1 MKKVLKYILIA
12 IIVIAAVA
20 LIDFF
25 IGDEYIS
32 KFEAF
37 SYAVVAALTGYA
49 YAESQYNKNG
59 ELERLEKSLEVK
71 QGTILE
77 LSEECRSER
86 IKYKELEYIIEV
98 MSVLKCTKETA
109 EKHLTCM
116 REHDLL
122 SEFIYA
128 ETINEK
134 KDIIRTAAYRSNQDK
149 NA

>member
-77 LSEECRSER
+77 LREECRSER
-86 IKYKELEYIIEV
+86 IKYK
-98 MSVLKCTKETA
+98 
-109 EKHLTCM
+109 
-116 REHDLL
+116 
-122 SEFIYA
+122 
-128 ETINEK
+128 
-134 KDIIRTAAYRSNQDK
+134 
-149 NA
+149 